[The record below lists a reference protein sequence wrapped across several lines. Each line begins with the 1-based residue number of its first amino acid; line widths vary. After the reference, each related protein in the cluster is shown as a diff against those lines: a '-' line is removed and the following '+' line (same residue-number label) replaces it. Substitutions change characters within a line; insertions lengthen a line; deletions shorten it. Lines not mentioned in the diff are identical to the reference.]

1 MTTPR
6 RRKKVTDLMRRL
18 SVVDGDI
25 LLIKSGTG
33 LANKEI
39 IQQFT
44 QNLARMGYYK
54 TLVIVVDSLDDLQTL
69 DEAGMNSHGWFRKP
83 KEETEQ

>member
-1 MTTPR
+1 MATPR
-6 RRKKVTDLMRRL
+6 RRKKVTELMRKL

-39 IQQFT
+39 IDQFT
-44 QNLARMGYYK
+44 QSLARMGYYK
-54 TLVIVVDSLDDLQTL
+54 TLVIVVDSLDDLQVL
-69 DEAGMNSHGWFRKP
+69 NEAGMNSHGWFRK
-83 KEETEQ
+83 TEAKT